1 MTAVDRAAVE
11 TTAAIDTAVSG
22 GAPVVLLH
30 ALPLDSSM
38 WRAQA
43 GALGALGHTVLAV
56 DQRGFGRTPLGASA
70 APPSLDA
77 VADDLADTLDR
88 LGIDRAV
95 LAGCSMGGYTAMA
108 FLRRHPGRTSGL
120 ALFSTR
126 AEADTPEAAAR
137 RRAFAGLM
145 IGDEAARDRVV
156 EATTPALLGATTRD
170 VRPATTAEVLAVA
183 RAADPAS
190 VAWAQQAIAARPDSL
205 DVLRATDVPAL
216 AVVGEEDELVAVEE
230 ARTMADALPR
240 GRLVTLPGVGH
251 LPPLE
256 APDRTVQLL
265 AGLLDDVA
273 ATALAAKEG
282 R

>member
-1 MTAVDRAAVE
+1 
-11 TTAAIDTAVSG
+11 
-22 GAPVVLLH
+22 
-30 ALPLDSSM
+30 
-38 WRAQA
+38 
-43 GALGALGHTVLAV
+43 
-56 DQRGFGRTPLGASA
+56 
-70 APPSLDA
+70 
-77 VADDLADTLDR
+77 
-88 LGIDRAV
+88 
-95 LAGCSMGGYTAMA
+95 
-108 FLRRHPGRTSGL
+108 
-120 ALFSTR
+120 
-126 AEADTPEAAAR
+126 
-137 RRAFAGLM
+137 
-145 IGDEAARDRVV
+145 
-156 EATTPALLGATTRD
+156 ATTRAA
-170 VRPATTAEVLAVA
+170 RPATTAEVLAVA

>member
-1 MTAVDRAAVE
+1 MTA
-11 TTAAIDTAVSG
+11 IDGVPV
-22 GAPVVLLH
+22 PVVLLH

-137 RRAFAGLM
+137 RRAFAGL
-145 IGDEAARDRVV
+145 IGDEATRDRVV
-156 EATTPALLGATTRD
+156 EATTPALLGATTRA

-190 VAWAQQAIAARPDSL
+190 VAWAQRAIATRPDSL
-205 DVLRATDVPAL
+205 DILRATDVPAL

-230 ARTMADALPR
+230 VRAMADALPR